1 MTTVFDA
8 ASPRDLDGIRT
19 RPDILSAARAL
30 VHSLAASADAEL
42 RVAILKRV
50 ARRLGDANYPVFIKL
65 LTVVGDSDD
74 RAAKRLLA
82 DTLAFAMMR
91 GDVPSGSLTGWGSA
105 GSWAGTASGALP
117 ASSFLRVVPRRQFDP
132 IEYLTAWFSQS
143 TDRVR
148 LRPEVYASALAALV
162 KLFDAHPAG
171 ARSYQSKLRADAAH
185 QPEGTFAEATRTRLF
200 EIACD
205 WERGADAGAIAAR
218 V

>member
-1 MTTVFDA
+1 VSTVFDVA
-8 ASPRDLDGIRT
+8 APRDLDGIRT

-30 VHSLAASADAEL
+30 MHSLAACGDVEL
-42 RVAILKRV
+42 RVAVLKRV
-50 ARRLGDANYPVFIKL
+50 ARCLGDANYPVFIKL

-74 RAAKRLLA
+74 RMAKRLLA

-105 GSWAGTASGALP
+105 GSWAASASGALP

-148 LRPEVYASALAALV
+148 LRREIYECALTALV
-162 KLFDAHPAG
+162 KLFDVHPAG
-171 ARSYQSKLRADAAH
+171 ARSYQSKLKADAAN
-185 QPEGTFAEATRTRLF
+185 QPEGTFAEATRMRLF
-200 EIACD
+200 EIASD
-205 WERGADAGAIAAR
+205 WERGAEPGAIAAR
-218 V
+218 A